1 MATYE
6 YQCLEDSSVQA
17 VSRTF
22 DERDDLIVCNRCGNE
37 MKRIFSAP
45 AVTFNGPGFYKTGG

>member
-6 YQCLEDSSVQA
+6 YQCLEDNNVQA
-17 VSRTF
+17 IVRTF
-22 DERDDLIVCNRCGNE
+22 DERDDLVTCNRCGNE

-45 AVTFNGPGFYKTGG
+45 SITFNGPGFYKTGG

>member
-6 YQCLEDSSVQA
+6 YQCLEDNA
-17 VSRTF
+17 VKALSRGY
-22 DERDDLIVCNRCGNE
+22 DERDDLVMCNCGKE

-45 AVTFNGPGFYKTGG
+45 AITFNGPGFYRTGG

>member
-6 YQCLEDSSVQA
+6 YQCLEDNKVQ
-17 VSRTF
+17 VIVRDF
-22 DERDDLIVCNRCGNE
+22 DERDDLVICNACGKE

-45 AVTFNGPGFYKTGG
+45 AITFNGPGFYKTGG